1 MGGSQIN
8 QRQETYDMKLPFP
21 LLLLLVVTAGKPR

>member
-1 MGGSQIN
+1 MGGLQIN

-21 LLLLLVVTAGKPR
+21 LLLSLIVAAGKLI

>member
-1 MGGSQIN
+1 MGGLQIN

-21 LLLLLVVTAGKPR
+21 LLFLLVVTAEKPR

>member
-1 MGGSQIN
+1 MGGLQIN
-8 QRQETYDMKLPFP
+8 QRQETYDMKLTFP